1 MNCLVTSYI
10 KINRK
15 VIICTVKNVKNSGH
29 RLVNLTVH
37 ELGYMELCFGIVF
50 FACEIIKKLI
60 NYFSVIGTF

>member
-50 FACEIIKKLI
+50 FCL
-60 NYFSVIGTF
+60 